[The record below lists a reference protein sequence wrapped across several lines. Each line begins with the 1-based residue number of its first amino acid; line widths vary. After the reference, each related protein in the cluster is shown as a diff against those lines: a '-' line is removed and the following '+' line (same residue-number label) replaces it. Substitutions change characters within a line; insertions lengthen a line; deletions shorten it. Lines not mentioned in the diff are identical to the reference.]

1 MIKDMTKGTPWKLI
15 FAFMVPVCCG
25 NIFQNF
31 YNIFP
36 KEEFYY
42 RLFFL
47 TNYDYHL

>member
-31 YNIFP
+31 YDI
-36 KEEFYY
+36 EFMVPDP
-42 RLFFL
+42 
-47 TNYDYHL
+47 NGI